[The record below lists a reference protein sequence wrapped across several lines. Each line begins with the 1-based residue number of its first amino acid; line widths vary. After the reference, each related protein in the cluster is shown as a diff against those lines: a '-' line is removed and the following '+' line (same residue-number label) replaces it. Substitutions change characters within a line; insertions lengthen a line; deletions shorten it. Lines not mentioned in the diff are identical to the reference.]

1 MTARS
6 TSSPRSARPTPS
18 GRASQHAR
26 LITAD
31 ANRLLACI
39 INRGRTDVPF
49 DSVDVRKAL
58 NLAVDRDRLI
68 EQGLLG
74 YANPMP
80 AMTPSWCSGFPAG
93 ATPYPHDPAEAR
105 RLFEKGGLAHWA
117 GDPDRHPA
125 PFAGIAQFIA
135 SDLRRA
141 LDVAVEVTVMPD
153 DQALS
158 GVRALVEKKL
168 ELPWD
173 LLVHAWF
180 DLSSEAPPAAVH
192 REFFG
197 KDGAFRAGPLDAG
210 FDTLFARMAVELD
223 GAELVRIAERD
234 RQALLRPGPR
244 AVPVCAAGALR
255 GEQPR
260 ELRALPD
267 DLRDRGDHR
276 R

>member
-1 MTARS
+1 M
-6 TSSPRSARPTPS
+6 
-18 GRASQHAR
+18 
-26 LITAD
+26 
-31 ANRLLACI
+31 
-39 INRGRTDVPF
+39 
-49 DSVDVRKAL
+49 RKAL

-105 RLFEKGGLAHWA
+105 RLFEKGGWPA
-117 GDPDRHPA
+117 GRAIRIATPA

-197 KDGAFRAGPLDAG
+197 KDGAFRAGPPDEDSTHCSRGWPSNSTGPSWCVSPSRSTSTASS
-210 FDTLFARMAVELD
+210 RPSRCSC
-223 GAELVRIAERD
+223 VR
-234 RQALLRPGPR
+234 
-244 AVPVCAAGALR
+244 
-255 GEQPR
+255 
-260 ELRALPD
+260 
-267 DLRDRGDHR
+267 R
-276 R
+276 RRFTR